1 MDFNFIKE
9 QLRMS
14 QNIEKLA
21 YEAGYKQG
29 FEDGQKKQEDGYA
42 SVKDATESEQVEKLE
57 AKERELKEEDMS
69 DILYEMKRDQNDN

>member
-9 QLRMS
+9 QIDMT
-14 QNIEKLA
+14 NTVYKNA
-21 YEAGYKQG
+21 YEEGYKQG

-69 DILYEMKRDQNDN
+69 DILYEMKRDEKHD